1 MNPMPIIL
9 ASSSK
14 SRLSL
19 LEKIGIIPTKI
30 ISPDIDETPLKK
42 ENPRNLA
49 MRLSKL
55 KAEKIA
61 IEVKNG
67 LIIGADSVSA
77 RGSIILP
84 KAQTDDEVRYCLKI
98 FSGRRHRVY
107 TGVSIIKIENSQII
121 SRRDKV
127 VETIVKFKSLT
138 DAEIENYVR
147 SKEGIGKGGGFSVAG
162 IGQVFINFISGSH
175 SNIIGLPLF
184 ETRNMLLSLGYD
196 IFNR

>member
-1 MNPMPIIL
+1 MNPVPIIL

-14 SRLSL
+14 SRLLL
-19 LEKIGIIPTKI
+19 LEKIGITPTKI
-30 ISPDIDETPLKK
+30 ISPDIDETALKK

-49 MRLSKL
+49 IRLSKL
-55 KAEKIA
+55 KAEKIS

-67 LIIGADSVSA
+67 LVIGADSVSA

-84 KAQTDDEVRYCLKI
+84 KAQTDEEVRYCLKI

-107 TGVSIIKIENSQII
+107 PGVSIIKVENSQII

-127 VETIVKFKSLT
+127 VETIVKFKRLT
-138 DAEIENYVR
+138 DAEIENYVK
-147 SKEGIGKGGGFSVAG
+147 SKEGIGKGGGFSVSG